1 MNAQDTERFEA
12 ILRRYNLQ
20 GLAYN
25 SAYVVSF
32 ADTRLDILFDQGIES
47 GEEVDDLEFLYNN
60 AERYAGV
67 LEDREADAAYERQLL
82 RAVNRRRI
90 DPFYTIV

>member
-1 MNAQDTERFEA
+1 MNAHDTERFEA
-12 ILRRYNLQ
+12 ILRRYNLE

-25 SAYVVSF
+25 SAYVASF
-32 ADTRLDILFDQGIES
+32 ADTRLDSLFEQGIES
-47 GEEVDDLEFLYNN
+47 GEEVDGLKFLFMN

-67 LEDREADAAYERQLL
+67 LEEREADAAYERHLL
-82 RAVNRRRI
+82 RAFNRRMI